1 MSPRSSKLGVPARE
15 LRDADLKRELK
26 HMWRTREATVLHGG
40 QQAIATHTHRMI
52 ELELEFIYRFPKE
65 TVASAGRT
73 RRGSR
78 ARSGQ
83 SSGKRRG

>member
-1 MSPRSSKLGVPARE
+1 VSPRSTKLGVPARE
-15 LRDADLKRELK
+15 LSDKDLKRELRY
-26 HMWRTREATVLHGG
+26 MWHTREATVLHGG

-52 ELELEFIYRFPKE
+52 ELELEFIYRFPQE
-65 TVASAGRT
+65 TVASPART

-83 SSGKRRG
+83 PSGKRPD

>member
-1 MSPRSSKLGVPARE
+1 MKLGVPARE
-15 LRDADLKRELK
+15 LNDADLKRQMRY
-26 HMWRTREATVLHGG
+26 MWKTREATVVHGG

-65 TVASAGRT
+65 TEASPSRT

>member
-1 MSPRSSKLGVPARE
+1 MSPRSMKLGVPARE
-15 LRDADLKRELK
+15 LSDADLKRQMR
-26 HMWRTREATVLHGG
+26 HMWKTREATVLHGG

-52 ELELEFIYRFPKE
+52 ELELEFIYRFSEE
-65 TVASAGRT
+65 TEASPSRT

>member
-1 MSPRSSKLGVPARE
+1 MSPRSMKLGVPARE
-15 LRDADLKRELK
+15 LSDPDLKRQMRY
-26 HMWRTREATVLHGG
+26 MWKTREATILHGG

-65 TVASAGRT
+65 TEASPSRT

-83 SSGKRRG
+83 PKGKRRS

>member
-1 MSPRSSKLGVPARE
+1 MSPRSTKLGVPARE
-15 LRDADLKRELK
+15 LSDQDLDREMR
-26 HMWRTREATVLHGG
+26 HMWQTREATVLTGG
-40 QQAIATHTHRMI
+40 QQSIATHTHRMI
-52 ELELEFIYRFPKE
+52 ELELEFIYRFPQE
-65 TVASAGRT
+65 TVASPSRT

>member
-1 MSPRSSKLGVPARE
+1 MSARSTKLGVPARE
-15 LRDADLKRELK
+15 LSDEDVKRELRY
-26 HMWRTREATVLHGG
+26 MWHTREATVLHGG

-52 ELELEFIYRFPKE
+52 ELELEFIYRFPQE
-65 TVASAGRT
+65 SEASPART

-83 SSGKRRG
+83 PSGKRPD

>member
-1 MSPRSSKLGVPARE
+1 MSPRSMKLGVPARE
-15 LRDADLKRELK
+15 LSDADLERQMRY
-26 HMWRTREATVLHGG
+26 MWQTREATVLQGG

-52 ELELEFIYRFPKE
+52 ELELEFIYRFPQE
-65 TVASAGRT
+65 TGASPART

-83 SSGKRRG
+83 SSGKRRD